1 MSKKTNT
8 LLFMLG
14 ATAFNVLITIITFV
28 VLLVVYGRVVV
39 PLIPNPDP
47 ENPNPVIG
55 WGLPLIFIGSIVLSF
70 FLYRFILKKVTK
82 RIDVDKHFDPLF
94 TRRRQR
100 KN

>member
-1 MSKKTNT
+1 
-8 LLFMLG
+8 MLG